1 MSRHGWIYYL
11 CCLLGLGVLNA
22 QMPTCPS
29 PYVYMDGGSLIKFY
43 DPSQPL
49 SATNPGTINVPT
61 FGSGLT
67 LMPNINGGTPNPT
80 FYTVSGGNYYYWNG
94 SSWVNTG
101 HGTGN
106 SAAVNIAG
114 CNNYIYNLVG
124 GTGQVYVY
132 NGSSTGTLLTTLQ
145 NFSGGGP
152 YDLVTD
158 CNCNFYALKTT
169 TPQVLTMYSPTGSV
183 LCTYSLNN
191 MPAASAG
198 GGFAI
203 IGNSIYV
210 KNNLSNGFFIGT
222 ISGAQVTFTQV
233 SGFSASPGDFAS
245 CPVCNSSGTLT
256 GASISAA
263 SLSCY
268 NPTANLSVTYSGSGA
283 IGIAWSGPGIVGS
296 TTTNVITVNQPGVY
310 TVTLSAN
317 GCPPS
322 SAVLSTT
329 VPLNNGN
336 VAASITPSGNICI
349 TNGIFQQLVV
359 AHNNTSDLISWSGT
373 GINGSNTQS
382 VYISA
387 AGSYSVLV
395 TDPVSGCTASSVV
408 NFIQNP
414 NPAIALSSPTLC
426 AFNTNGSPNTVTIST
441 TGAQQ
446 YTLYTGS
453 SLQSTAPFSTLQT
466 IVSISP
472 YSPTLT
478 VKTITLIGANVTC
491 TAATTATLAILPN
504 PTITV
509 TPPTA
514 SICPYQIQQFSASG
528 AQNYQWLAPINS
540 QNAQIIVQT
549 PSATSVYSV
558 SGESNGCKAAIAT
571 ATLVILPIPSL
582 TVVPGNTLVCLGTS
596 VTMSVQGNATQYAWI
611 PTATLNHTFGT
622 QVTANTPTTQI
633 YTVIGTLNTCT
644 NVSTATINIAN
655 PPVISVSANSPSM
668 CAFNHNG
675 SINSISLTV
684 NGPSSFTV
692 IGNGVNVLNQN
703 GPVPVIVPSGT
714 FLPGFSPVS
723 IQVLGA
729 QSVCTV
735 TANYNYSIMQNPS
748 ITIFPASASVCP
760 GQMKMFSVTGA
771 SSYSWLPDPTL
782 VISTPTSVIANPTKT
797 SFYSVRGLFNGCYS
811 DVQNA
816 VLLVLPLPEV
826 SVAASSPTV
835 CAGKH
840 VVLTAFG
847 SANTYSWQPNT
858 SLAAANVPTVIA
870 IPPITTQY
878 TVTGTL
884 NSCTNA
890 AVVTISVI
898 TVPVVSLTASDHTI
912 CSGRETQLIASG
924 ALSYLWKPAFS
935 LNMNAGPSVV
945 ANPIENTTYTVDG
958 YNGVCT
964 GSASIYIHTVK
975 SPDMKITASN
985 LAVCRGNTITLAAT
999 GAMSYSWAP
1008 PNGLTSTPT
1017 LSQVTILPN
1026 TGTNYTVFGAN
1037 YLGGVECYQQ
1047 LSYFVNVINPTHAL
1061 IDGTLSICEGQGTTL
1076 KASGGDTYKWMPSTG
1091 LNIDNQAA
1099 VVANPSVTTIYKV
1112 EVSYNSYCP
1121 STASVQVDVY
1131 PRPKVFAGR
1140 DTSFNLNEPKFI
1152 RAIGN
1157 GTLSWIDGTG
1167 IECRDCAET
1176 RIYPVFYGCYVAQAV
1191 NEYGCVARD
1200 LVCIEVREDFSAYVP
1215 NVFTPNGDGLNDKFF
1230 IYGEA
1235 ISNISLRIFDRWGH
1249 VVFSGTDIETG
1260 WDGTFKGVD
1269 CKSDV
1274 YSYQASWYGLDRR
1287 KYEKSGIVR
1296 LER

>member
-1 MSRHGWIYYL
+1 MRTNRWLFYFA
-11 CCLLGLGVLNA
+11 LLLTLGTLKA

-29 PYVYMDGGSLIKFY
+29 PYVFMDGGGNLKFY

-49 SATNPGTINVPT
+49 SSTNPVTLNIT
-61 FGSGLT
+61 AFRSGLT
-67 LMPNINGGTPNPT
+67 LKPNINGGTPNPT

-94 SSWVNTG
+94 TAWTNTG

-114 CNNYIYNLVG
+114 CNSYIYNLVG
-124 GTGQVYVY
+124 GSGQVYVY
-132 NGSSTGTLLTTLQ
+132 NGTGTGTLLTTLQ
-145 NFSGGGP
+145 NFNGGGP

-169 TPQVLTMYSPTGSV
+169 TPQVLTMYSPAGAV

-203 IGNSIYV
+203 IGNTIYV

-245 CPVCNSSGTLT
+245 CPVCNTSGTLT
-256 GASISAA
+256 GASISSA
-263 SLSCY
+263 SLSCIT
-268 NPTANLSVTYSGSGA
+268 PTANLSVSYTGSGS
-283 IGIAWSGPGIVGS
+283 ISIAWSGPGIVGS
-296 TTTNVITVNQPGVY
+296 TTNNIIAINQPGVY
-310 TVTLSAN
+310 SVTLSAN

-329 VPLNNGN
+329 VSLNNGN

-359 AHNNTSDLISWSGT
+359 SHNNSTDLINWLGT

-382 VYISA
+382 VYISS
-387 AGSYSVLV
+387 AGSYSVIV

-414 NPAIALSSPTLC
+414 NPAIALSSSSMC
-426 AFNTNGSPNTVTIST
+426 AFNTGGSPNSVTVTT

-446 YTLYTGS
+446 YTLYTGT
-453 SLQSTAPFSTLQT
+453 SLQSTAPFSTLQSV
-466 IVSISP
+466 VSISP

-478 VKTITLIGANVTC
+478 VKTITLVGANVTC
-491 TAATTATLAILPN
+491 TAATTATLAIIPN
-504 PTITV
+504 PTISV

-514 SICPYQIQQFSASG
+514 SICPYQIQQYSASG
-528 AQNYQWLAPINS
+528 AQNYQWLAPISS
-540 QNAQIIVQT
+540 QNSQIIVQT
-549 PSATSVYSV
+549 PTANSIYTVT
-558 SGESNGCKAAIAT
+558 GESNGCKAGIAT
-571 ATLVILPIPSL
+571 ATLIILPIPTL
-582 TVVPGNTLVCLGTS
+582 AVVPANTLVCLGTA
-596 VTMSVQGNATQYAWI
+596 VNLSVQGTATQYGWL

-622 QVTANTPTTQI
+622 QVTAITPTTQV

-644 NVSTATINIAN
+644 NVTTATITIAN
-655 PPVISVSANSPSM
+655 PPVLSVAASNLSM
-668 CAFNHNG
+668 CALGHNG

-684 NGPSSFTV
+684 NGPSTFTV

-714 FLPGFSPVS
+714 FLPGFTPVS

-735 TANYNYSIMQNPS
+735 SSTYNYSVMQNPS
-748 ITIFPASASVCP
+748 ITIFPPSASVCP

-771 SSYSWLPDPTL
+771 TTYSWLPDPTL
-782 VISTPTSVIANPTKT
+782 VISSPTSVVANPNKT
-797 SFYSVRGLFNGCYS
+797 SFYSVRGQYNGCYS

-816 VLLVLPLPEV
+816 VLLVLPVPDV

-835 CAGKH
+835 CAGKN
-840 VVLTAFG
+840 VLLTAFG
-847 SANTYSWQPNT
+847 SASSYSWQPST
-858 SLAAANVPTVIA
+858 SLTSANVPTVIA
-870 IPPITTQY
+870 IPPVTTQY
-878 TVTGTL
+878 TVTGIL
-884 NSCTNA
+884 NTCTNSA
-890 AVVTISVI
+890 MVTISVI
-898 TVPVVSLTASDHTI
+898 TVPVVSVTASDYTV
-912 CSGRETQLIASG
+912 CSGRETHLLASG
-924 ALSYLWKPAFS
+924 ALSYQWKPAFT
-935 LNMNAGPSVV
+935 LNMNAGPSVM
-945 ANPIENTTYTVDG
+945 AYPIEHTTYTVDG
-958 YNGVCT
+958 YNGICT
-964 GSASIYIHTVK
+964 GSTSIYIHTVK

-999 GAMSYSWAP
+999 GAMTYSWAP
-1008 PNGLTSTPT
+1008 PQGLTSTPT

-1026 TGTNYTVFGAN
+1026 AGTDYTVFGTN
-1037 YLGGVECYQQ
+1037 SLGGVDCYQQ
-1047 LSYFVNVINPTHAL
+1047 LSYYVNVINPTHAL

-1076 KASGGDTYKWMPSTG
+1076 KASGGDTYKWIPSYG
-1091 LNIDNQAA
+1091 LNVDDQAA
-1099 VVANPSVTTIYKV
+1099 VVANPSITTIYKV

-1140 DTSFNLNEPKFI
+1140 DTSFNLNEPKLLI
-1152 RAIGN
+1152 AT
-1157 GTLSWIDGTG
+1157 GTGTITWIDGTG
-1167 IECRDCAET
+1167 IECRDCSQT
-1176 RIYPVFYGCYVAQAV
+1176 NIYPTNYGCYVAQAI
-1191 NEYGCVARD
+1191 NEYGCVERD
-1200 LVCIEVREDFSAYVP
+1200 IVCIEVREDFSAYVP

-1230 IYGEA
+1230 IYGES
-1235 ISNISLRIFDRWGH
+1235 ISNITLRIFDRWGH
-1249 VVFSGTDIETG
+1249 VVFYGTDIETG
-1260 WDGTFKGVD
+1260 WDGTFKGLD